1 MGVLIAITPLVAA
14 NTDDSVAPH
23 TIIARDVIVAPGDTL
38 ASIAKRELGRA
49 GLAPQLAE
57 FNGLIVSA
65 PLVPGHIIHI
75 PIHVPV
81 REEFADVIYVK
92 GNVVARRPVADSEA
106 PEALTVGLQTSDFGN
121 GDTIVLS
128 RDTDIL
134 PGDLIDTGD
143 NGFVSIEFS
152 SGSVI
157 NLQPSTIAVLNRL
170 NCLPSDD
177 SCIIDIQT
185 IRGKVTSNVQTRE
198 DQPVDFRISTPYAT
212 AAVRG
217 TFFDIDADQQN
228 LIVGV
233 TEGNVDFSSQ
243 SSDRLVQLEQ
253 GFGSF
258 IKDGGPPSDPIA
270 LLSAPVFKRVPTRV
284 ARGDSISWWPLT
296 DAVQYATLI
305 SSDAAG
311 SDALTTFNVRSD
323 NLGVEGIQSGDYFI
337 HLRGIDENGIQG
349 FRSQSMITIADIDSD
364 LSPVNTTIS
373 VEGSEYLVEVT
384 NPSEVAIG
392 YEIQIANDASF
403 DDPLSVDVD
412 AGGSAFF
419 RVTDDVVYA
428 RARILMDPYTV
439 SEFGNVANG
448 SR

>member
-1 MGVLIAITPLVAA
+1 MGVLIATSPLVAA
-14 NTDDSVAPH
+14 NTDNSVAH

-38 ASIAKRELGRA
+38 TSIAKRELGRA

-57 FNGLIVSA
+57 FNSLVVSA
-65 PLVPGHIIHI
+65 PLVPGQIVHI

-81 REEFADVIYVK
+81 REEFADVIFVK
-92 GNVVARRPVADSEA
+92 GNVIARRALPDSEP
-106 PEALTVGLQTSDFGN
+106 PEAITVGLQTSDFGN
-121 GDTIVLS
+121 GETIVLS

-157 NLQPSTIAVLNRL
+157 NLQPSTVAILNRL

-185 IRGKVTSNVQTRE
+185 VRGKVTSNVQPRE
-198 DQPVDFRISTPYAT
+198 DQPVDFRITTPYAT

-217 TFFDIDADQQN
+217 TFFDIDADQQD

-233 TEGNVDFSSQ
+233 TEGIVDLSSQ
-243 SSDRLVQLEQ
+243 GSDKLVQLEQ

-258 IKDGGPPSDPIA
+258 IKDGGAPNDPIA
-270 LLSAPVFKRVPTRV
+270 LLNAPVFKRVPTRV
-284 ARGDSISWWPLT
+284 ARGDSISWWPIA
-296 DAVQYATLI
+296 DAIQYATLI

-311 SDALTTFNVRSD
+311 SDALTTFNVNSD

-337 HLRGIDENGIQG
+337 HLRGVDENGIQG
-349 FRSQSMITIADIDSD
+349 FRSQSMITIADIDSN

-412 AGGSAFF
+412 AGGSAYF
-419 RVTDDVVYA
+419 RVSDNVVYA

>member
-1 MGVLIAITPLVAA
+1 
-14 NTDDSVAPH
+14 
-23 TIIARDVIVAPGDTL
+23 
-38 ASIAKRELGRA
+38 
-49 GLAPQLAE
+49 
-57 FNGLIVSA
+57 
-65 PLVPGHIIHI
+65 
-75 PIHVPV
+75 VPV
-81 REEFADVIYVK
+81 REEFADVIFVK
-92 GNVVARRPVADSEA
+92 GNVIARRAVTDSES

-121 GDTIVLS
+121 GDTIVLT

-152 SGSVI
+152 SGSVL
-157 NLQPSTIAVLNRL
+157 NLQPSTVAVLNRL
-170 NCLPSDD
+170 NCLPTDD

-217 TFFDIDADQQN
+217 TFFDIEAEQQN
-228 LIVGV
+228 FILGV
-233 TEGNVDFSSQ
+233 TEGNVDLSSQ
-243 SSDRLVQLEQ
+243 GSDKLVQLEQ
-253 GFGSF
+253 GFGSL
-258 IKDGGPPSDPIA
+258 IKDGGAPSDPIA

-284 ARGDSISWWPLT
+284 ARGDTISWWPLT
-296 DAVQYATLI
+296 DAVQYSTLI
-305 SSDAAG
+305 STDAAG

-323 NLGVEGIQSGDYFI
+323 NLGVDGLQSGDYFI
-337 HLRGIDENGIQG
+337 HLRAVDENGIRG
-349 FRSQSMITIADIDSD
+349 FRSQSMITIADIDNN
-364 LSPVNTTIS
+364 LTPVNTSIS

-384 NPSEVAIG
+384 NLSEIAVG
-392 YEIQIANDASF
+392 YEIQIANNSSF

-419 RVTDDVVYA
+419 RVSDDVVYA